1 MIASASRPKA
11 LSIILC
17 RCPGTNIHERINFIR
32 EVSSAVS
39 LPEG

>member
-1 MIASASRPKA
+1 MIASALTPRA

-17 RCPGTNIHERINFIR
+17 RCPGTNIHERIKFIG
-32 EVSSAVS
+32 EISSAVS